1 MAQILDGKW
10 VASEVKKEV
19 SGILEA
25 NAPKNGFC
33 WPTLAVVL
41 VGDDPASHIY
51 VEHKNRDCEDCG
63 IVCRT
68 YWFDAKLPQMA
79 VVEQIRQ
86 LAADNDVDGILVQL
100 PLPEHMDAAKVL
112 AEIPPE
118 KDVDCFTT
126 ANIGRLYSGDAFL
139 KPCTPAGVM
148 RLLDE
153 YGISLSGK
161 HCVVLGRSN
170 VVGKPMAQLL
180 LDENAT
186 VTVCHSKT
194 ENLRDICRSA
204 DVLISAVGR
213 PGLVTQD
220 MVKDGAVIVD
230 VGMNRNADGKLCG
243 DCTRGAYEVSRFY
256 TPVPGGV
263 GPMTRAMLM
272 QNVMMAAANRRGLD
286 LNYKGE
292 NGK

>member
-19 SGILEA
+19 SDILQTH
-25 NAPKNGFC
+25 APQNGFF
-33 WPTLAVVL
+33 WPSLAVVL
-41 VGDDPASHIY
+41 VGDDLASHIY

-79 VVEQIRQ
+79 VVEQVRK
-86 LAADNDVDGILVQL
+86 LAEDKDVDGILVQL
-100 PLPEHMDAAKVL
+100 PLPEHMNAAEVL

-126 ANIGRLYSGDAFL
+126 VNIGRLYSGGAFL

-153 YGISLSGK
+153 YGIPLSGK

-204 DVLISAVGR
+204 DVLVSAVGH

-230 VGMNRNADGKLCG
+230 VGMNRNAAGKLCG
-243 DCTRGAYEVSRFY
+243 DCTREAYEVSRFY

-272 QNVMMAAANRRGLD
+272 QNVMIAAANRRGID
-286 LNYKGE
+286 LNYKGR
-292 NGK
+292 N

>member
-1 MAQILDGKW
+1 MAHILDGKM
-10 VASEVKKEV
+10 VAAKVKREVAETLK
-19 SGILEA
+19 A
-25 NAPKNGFC
+25 NGLHAS
-33 WPTLAVVL
+33 LAVVL

-51 VEHKNRDCEDCG
+51 VEHKNKDCEECG
-63 IVCRT
+63 VFCRT
-68 YWFDAKLPQMA
+68 HWIDGDFKQDFVINYVQS
-79 VVEQIRQ
+79 
-86 LAADNDVDGILVQL
+86 LAHNNDVDGILVQL
-100 PLPEHMDAAKVL
+100 PLPKHMDAAKVL
-112 AEIPPE
+112 TEIPPE

-126 ANIGRLYSGDAFL
+126 MNIGRLYSGDAFL

-153 YGISLSGK
+153 YGIPLAGK

-204 DVLISAVGR
+204 DVLISAVGHA
-213 PGLVTQD
+213 GLVTRD
-220 MVKDGAVIVD
+220 MVKEGTVIVD
-230 VGMNRNADGKLCG
+230 VGMNRNENGKLCG
-243 DCTRGAYEVSRFY
+243 DCAPEAYAVSIYY

-272 QNVMMAAANRRGLD
+272 WNVMTAAAKRRGFD
-286 LNYKGE
+286 LKM
-292 NGK
+292 K

>member
-1 MAQILDGKW
+1 MAHILDGKM
-10 VASEVKKEV
+10 VAAKVKREVAETLK
-19 SGILEA
+19 A
-25 NAPKNGFC
+25 NGLHAS
-33 WPTLAVVL
+33 LAVVL

-51 VEHKNRDCEDCG
+51 VEHKNKDCEECG
-63 IVCRT
+63 VFCRT
-68 YWFDAKLPQMA
+68 HWIDGDFKQDFVINYVQS
-79 VVEQIRQ
+79 
-86 LAADNDVDGILVQL
+86 LAHNNDVDGILVQL
-100 PLPEHMDAAKVL
+100 PLPKHMDAAKVL
-112 AEIPPE
+112 TEIPPE

-126 ANIGRLYSGDAFL
+126 MNIGRLYSGDAFL

-153 YGISLSGK
+153 YGIPLAGK

-204 DVLISAVGR
+204 DVLISAVGHA
-213 PGLVTQD
+213 GLVTRD
-220 MVKDGAVIVD
+220 MVKEGTVIVD
-230 VGMNRNADGKLCG
+230 VGMNRNENGKLCG
-243 DCTRGAYEVSRFY
+243 DCAPEAYAVSSYY

-272 QNVMMAAANRRGLD
+272 WNVMTAAAKRRGFD
-286 LNYKGE
+286 LKM
-292 NGK
+292 K

>member
-1 MAQILDGKW
+1 MAHILDGKM
-10 VASEVKKEV
+10 VAAKVKREVAETLK
-19 SGILEA
+19 A
-25 NAPKNGFC
+25 NDLHAS
-33 WPTLAVVL
+33 LAVVL
-41 VGDDPASHIY
+41 VGDDLASHIY
-51 VEHKNRDCEDCG
+51 VEHKNKDCEECG
-63 IVCRT
+63 VFCRT
-68 YWFDAKLPQMA
+68 HWIDGNFKQDFVTNYVQS
-79 VVEQIRQ
+79 
-86 LAADNDVDGILVQL
+86 LAHNNDVDGILVQL

-153 YGISLSGK
+153 YGIPLSGK

-213 PGLVTQD
+213 PGLVTRD

-243 DCTRGAYEVSRFY
+243 DCTREAYEASRFY

-286 LNYKGE
+286 LNFKGE
-292 NGK
+292 N

>member
-10 VASEVKKEV
+10 VASVVKQEVKD
-19 SGILEA
+19 ILEETCLQ
-25 NAPKNGFC
+25 PS
-33 WPTLAVVL
+33 LAVVL
-41 VGDDPASHIY
+41 VGDDPASHVY

-79 VVEQIRQ
+79 VVEQVCK
-86 LAADNDVDGILVQL
+86 LAADKDVDGILVQL
-100 PLPEHMDAAKVL
+100 PLPKHMNAAEVL

-126 ANIGRLYSGDAFL
+126 TNIGRLYSGNTFL
-139 KPCTPAGVM
+139 EPCTPSGVM
-148 RLLDE
+148 RLLSE
-153 YGISLSGK
+153 YEIPLAGK

-180 LDENAT
+180 LNENAT
-186 VTVCHSKT
+186 VTVCHSRT
-194 ENLRDICRSA
+194 ENLKTICRSA

-213 PGLVTQD
+213 PGLVTRD
-220 MVKDGAVIVD
+220 MVKEGAVIVD
-230 VGMNRNADGKLCG
+230 VGMNRNGNGKLCG
-243 DCTRGAYEVSRFY
+243 DCAPEAYAVSSYY

-272 QNVMMAAANRRGLD
+272 WNAMTAAAQRRGFD
-286 LNYKGE
+286 LKM
-292 NGK
+292 K